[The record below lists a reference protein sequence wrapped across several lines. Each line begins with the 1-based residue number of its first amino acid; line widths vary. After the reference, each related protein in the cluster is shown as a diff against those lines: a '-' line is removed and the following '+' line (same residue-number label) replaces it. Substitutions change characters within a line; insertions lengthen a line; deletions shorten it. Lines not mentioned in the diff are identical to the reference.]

1 MAPHGPVGA
10 PAGTSDDVP
19 LEADWPDLDAAA
31 HRFRADYGMLRE
43 VAARLL
49 DDLEGYRRGRGS
61 PASLTGAVPP
71 DPAWGAWEPA
81 APVRDAAAQAMRHVL
96 EVYQR
101 LLEDCEAA
109 GHLLLQ
115 TVQNYAEADAATR
128 AVAGAGG
135 DPAGGW

>member
-1 MAPHGPVGA
+1 MAPHGRDREPVG
-10 PAGTSDDVP
+10 VP

-49 DDLEGYRRGRGS
+49 ADLEGYRQGRGS
-61 PASLTGAVPP
+61 PAGLTGAVPP
-71 DPAWGAWEPA
+71 DAAWGAWEPA

-96 EVYQR
+96 AVYQR
-101 LLEDCEAA
+101 LLADYEAA

-128 AVAGAGG
+128 AVARAGG